1 MTVPRF
7 YSKLFFI
14 SMFAVT
20 IFFTS
25 CKDNEN
31 TEEVAPTEVQ
41 EATLEQKKQALENV
55 VPSNTGNTA
64 NSGGAVNPAHGQPG
78 HRCDLPVGAP
88 LNSAGGSTN
97 TAPAINATNTIPTS
111 TTGKGINPPHG
122 QPGHKCEV
130 KVGDPL

>member
-7 YSKLFFI
+7 NSKLFI
-14 SMFAVT
+14 IPMFAVT

-25 CKDNEN
+25 CKDKEN

-55 VPSNTGNTA
+55 VPGNTGNTT

-78 HRCDLPVGAP
+78 HRCDIPVGAP
-88 LNSAGGSTN
+88 LNAAGGSTN
-97 TAPAINATNTIPTS
+97 TAPAINATNTTPTS
-111 TTGKGINPPHG
+111 TTGKGMNPPHG